1 MAPGEIPLPPSGVD
15 VADLVFECV
24 QVTLAGRGRRG
35 FVARERR
42 AVLTGAGAQVSYRL
56 VQRTCVG
63 MSERER
69 LLVVG
74 EGIAVGVQAPRVVP
88 AKRMVSC
95 GLIVLARQP
104 VVAGDL
110 AREGVRF
117 APAGLSCKRDRG
129 AAMQKALA
137 GQAGLF
143 VDQGSQL
150 VVVEIVGRSPSDRAS
165 YLPDQTSRCQ
175 FF

>member
-74 EGIAVGVQAPRVVP
+74 EGVAVGVQAPRVVP
-88 AKRMVSC
+88 CKPMVSC

-104 VVAGDL
+104 VVAGDV
-110 AREGVRF
+110 G
-117 APAGLSCKRDRG
+117 PAGGRLPPPGPFFKRDPG
-129 AAMQKALA
+129 AAVAK
-137 GQAGLF
+137 GG
-143 VDQGSQL
+143 G
-150 VVVEIVGRSPSDRAS
+150 
-165 YLPDQTSRCQ
+165 
-175 FF
+175 